1 MGNDKGSI
9 LIAVST
15 EGSSQRLEGCHFPD
29 FGEEEMALSL
39 IQFRAAD
46 GTRHVAALSEDG
58 QARIV
63 PGAESVVALA
73 RMALAAGR
81 SLARTVEAAGAGA
94 PVDLDAVEMLPPV
107 DHADS
112 AHLLM
117 TGTGL
122 THLGS
127 AEGRDK
133 MHRAAREN
141 PEPTDSMKMFLMG
154 VEGGK
159 PADGAIGAQPEWFY
173 KGDGSQLV
181 APGQP
186 LRSPSFGLDAGEEP
200 EIAGIYL
207 IDEDGTPVR
216 LGFALA
222 NEFSDHVT
230 ERGNYLWLA
239 HSKLRQAT
247 LGPELLLGDLPADVR
262 GTSRI
267 LRDGKAIWE
276 KPFLSGEANMSHS
289 IANLEHHHFKY
300 RLFRRPGDVHVHFFG
315 TATLS
320 FSEGV
325 KTQAGDVFEIEAAP
339 FRLAV
344 RNPIAIAEED
354 RPVMKAL

>member
-1 MGNDKGSI
+1 M
-9 LIAVST
+9 T
-15 EGSSQRLEGCHFPD
+15 
-29 FGEEEMALSL
+29 MSL
-39 IQFRAAD
+39 VQFRAAD
-46 GTRHVAALSEDG
+46 GTRGVAAIGDDG
-58 QARIV
+58 AARV
-63 PGAESVVALA
+63 VTGASSVLALA
-73 RMALAAGR
+73 QAAIAAGQGLAA
-81 SLARTVEAAGAGA
+81 AVAAGLGEALDLATVTVLA
-94 PVDLDAVEMLPPV
+94 PIDHPDA
-107 DHADS
+107 
-112 AHLLM
+112 AHLLL

-133 MHRAAREN
+133 MHRAAAEN
-141 PEPTDSMKMFLMG
+141 PAPTDSMKMFLMG

-159 PADGAIGAQPEWFY
+159 PEGREPGVQPEWFY

-181 APGQP
+181 GPGEP
-186 LRSPSFGLDAGEEP
+186 LRSPAFALDAGEEP

-207 IDEDGTPVR
+207 IDGDGVPVR

-239 HSKLRQAT
+239 HSKLRNAA
-247 LGPELLLGDLPADVR
+247 LGGELLIGDLPVDVR

-267 LRDGKAIWE
+267 VRDGETIWE

-300 RLFRRPGDVHVHFFG
+300 ELFRRPGDVHVHFFG

-320 FSEGV
+320 FAEGV
-325 KTQAGDVFEIEAAP
+325 TTQPGDVFEIEAAP
-339 FRLAV
+339 FRLPV
-344 RNPIAIAEED
+344 RNPIAIAAPAD
-354 RPVMKAL
+354 VTVKVL